1 MDQFKKTMMD
11 IIKRRISDEVGNA
24 CLGCIDNS
32 LGHTCETT
40 VFQRIDR
47 IRDEFNSAFFY
58 YTVQQRDQLKE
69 KLGKAILIELLAEE
83 LPRDIAITK
92 ANEMTFHDYIRY
104 GGGSNRVS
112 LTTKEPGNQ

>member
-1 MDQFKKTMMD
+1 M
-11 IIKRRISDEVGNA
+11 
-24 CLGCIDNS
+24 
-32 LGHTCETT
+32 
-40 VFQRIDR
+40 FQRIDR

-58 YTVQQRDQLKE
+58 YTIQQKDQLKE

-112 LTTKEPGNQ
+112 STTKEPGNQ